1 MEIASQHSRQ
11 TGSVTWL
18 RTSGRQDHLKPWQR
32 WEEKP
37 ALNEMIHLPSQ
48 SRHPQ
53 HTFEL
58 SSMVFTWVLTPNSG
72 KCSYSLVFASVFSM
86 GCWPEPSLLQVLWT
100 TLLFLFKKSPL
111 CHVATC
117 HPTTGLCARVPAY
130 RRKMTLFFLL
140 SSRLRFAACLPWS
153 FSFRC
158 LQNFHHTPKQVNGFP
173 LMFFISK

>member
-1 MEIASQHSRQ
+1 MASQHSRQ

-37 ALNEMIHLPSQ
+37 ALNEIIYLPSQ

-86 GCWPEPSLLQVLWT
+86 GCWPEPSLFQVLWT
-100 TLLFLFKKSPL
+100 TLLFLFKKVSSVMWLPATQQLASVPVCQLTEGKWLCSFSSPPGWDL
-111 CHVATC
+111 QLACPGVF
-117 HPTTGLCARVPAY
+117 LSDAY
-130 RRKMTLFFLL
+130 RIFIT
-140 SSRLRFAACLPWS
+140 
-153 FSFRC
+153 
-158 LQNFHHTPKQVNGFP
+158 LQNR
-173 LMFFISK
+173 

>member
-1 MEIASQHSRQ
+1 MASQHSRR

-37 ALNEMIHLPSQ
+37 VLWDNVPSFPE
-48 SRHPQ
+48 SPPQ

-58 SSMVFTWVLTPNSG
+58 SSMVFTWVLIPNSG
-72 KCSYSLVFASVFSM
+72 KCSYSLVFASVFSL

-117 HPTTGLCARVPAY
+117 HPATGLCARVPAS
-130 RRKMTLFFLL
+130 RRKMTLFVL
-140 SSRLRFAACLPWS
+140 SSLLQAEICSLPA
-153 FSFRC
+153 
-158 LQNFHHTPKQVNGFP
+158 LE
-173 LMFFISK
+173 FFFQMLTELSLHSKTGKWIPFNVFY